1 MFGDGPMRR
10 LFCRPLARG
19 GVGPPIAA
27 HSIAVLVRGHAAYLL
42 DSAVRDPVDCGFALV
57 AMHPPP
63 SASTMNESGHSSHI
77 LDFPVGGD
85 AGNLAAHEES
95 EAAKFG
101 RMLRDSRVR
110 RGISLTEIANHTK
123 ISQRHLASLERGD
136 ISHWPGGMYR
146 RAMVR
151 AYCTCVGLQAED
163 VVDNFT
169 RVFADERPLDDVSP
183 RVDAPVRTSPRS
195 QPIMAMVAIAMMAL
209 SGFGLTL
216 WIGPRLA
223 ASAMSVARAVIAV
236 KPSASEPLRQETDP
250 SPAEQPQSSG
260 VQVQAPLPTDVTTAA
275 DVEGELVISSEPAGA
290 RVTVDGIGWGVT
302 PIRIQHLPLGHK
314 RLRLT
319 QAGYLGEER
328 AVTLDASSQL
338 RRLHVRLRPS
348 E

>member
-1 MFGDGPMRR
+1 
-10 LFCRPLARG
+10 
-19 GVGPPIAA
+19 
-27 HSIAVLVRGHAAYLL
+27 
-42 DSAVRDPVDCGFALV
+42 
-57 AMHPPP
+57 
-63 SASTMNESGHSSHI
+63 MNESGQGSHI

-85 AGNLAAHEES
+85 VGNITTHEES
-95 EAAKFG
+95 EAVKFG

-110 RGISLTEIANHTK
+110 RGLSLTEIANHTK

-136 ISHWPGGMYR
+136 ISRWPGGMYR

-163 VVDNFT
+163 VVHNFT
-169 RVFADERPLDDVSP
+169 RVFADESPVAASP
-183 RVDAPVRTSPRS
+183 RVDVPVRTSPRA
-195 QPIMAMVAIAMMAL
+195 QPIMTMVAIAMMAV
-209 SGFGLTL
+209 SGLGLIL

-223 ASAMSVARAVIAV
+223 ASAMSVARAVTAV
-236 KPSASEPLRQETDP
+236 KPSASEPLRQEAGP

-260 VQVQAPLPTDVTTAA
+260 VQVQAPLLTDATTAA
-275 DVEGELVISSEPAGA
+275 DVEGELVISSDPAGA
-290 RVTVDGIGWGVT
+290 QVTVDGIGWGVT
-302 PIRIQHLPLGHK
+302 PIRIQHLSLGYK

-328 AVTLDASSQL
+328 AVTLDARSHL

>member
-1 MFGDGPMRR
+1 MRR

-169 RVFADERPLDDVSP
+169 RVFADERPVDDASP

>member
-1 MFGDGPMRR
+1 M
-10 LFCRPLARG
+10 
-19 GVGPPIAA
+19 
-27 HSIAVLVRGHAAYLL
+27 
-42 DSAVRDPVDCGFALV
+42 
-57 AMHPPP
+57 PP
-63 SASTMNESGHSSHI
+63 SPAASTMNDGGQGSHI

-85 AGNLAAHEES
+85 VGNLTAHEES

-136 ISHWPGGMYR
+136 ISHWPRGMYR

-169 RVFADERPLDDVSP
+169 RVFADERPADDASP

-209 SGFGLTL
+209 SGLGLTL

-223 ASAMSVARAVIAV
+223 ASAMSVARAVMAIT
-236 KPSASEPLRQETDP
+236 PSASEPLQQEAGP
-250 SPAEQPQSSG
+250 SPAEQPQSFG
-260 VQVQAPLPTDVTTAA
+260 VQVQAPLPPDATIAA
-275 DVEGELVISSEPAGA
+275 DIEGELDISSDPAGA
-290 RVTVDGIGWGVT
+290 QVTVDGIGWGVT
-302 PIRIQHLPLGHK
+302 PLRIQHLPLGYK

-328 AVTLDASSQL
+328 AVTLDASNHL

>member
-1 MFGDGPMRR
+1 MK
-10 LFCRPLARG
+10 
-19 GVGPPIAA
+19 
-27 HSIAVLVRGHAAYLL
+27 
-42 DSAVRDPVDCGFALV
+42 
-57 AMHPPP
+57 
-63 SASTMNESGHSSHI
+63 ESGQSSHI

-85 AGNLAAHEES
+85 VGNITTHEES
-95 EAAKFG
+95 EAVKFG

-163 VVDNFT
+163 VVHNFT
-169 RVFADERPLDDVSP
+169 RVFADESP
-183 RVDAPVRTSPRS
+183 VAASQRVDVLVRTSPPS

-209 SGFGLTL
+209 SGLGLTL

-223 ASAMSVARAVIAV
+223 ASAMSLARAVTAV
-236 KPSASEPLRQETDP
+236 KPSASEPLRQEAGP

-260 VQVQAPLPTDVTTAA
+260 VQVQAPLLTDATTAA
-275 DVEGELVISSEPAGA
+275 DVEGELVISSDPAGA
-290 RVTVDGIGWGVT
+290 QVTVDGIGWGVT
-302 PIRIQHLPLGHK
+302 PIRIQHLSLGYK

-328 AVTLDASSQL
+328 AVNLDARSHL

>member
-1 MFGDGPMRR
+1 
-10 LFCRPLARG
+10 
-19 GVGPPIAA
+19 
-27 HSIAVLVRGHAAYLL
+27 
-42 DSAVRDPVDCGFALV
+42 
-57 AMHPPP
+57 
-63 SASTMNESGHSSHI
+63 MNESGQGSHI
-77 LDFPVGGD
+77 LDFPVAGD
-85 AGNLAAHEES
+85 VGDLTAHEES

-123 ISQRHLASLERGD
+123 ISERHLASLERGD
-136 ISHWPGGMYR
+136 ISRWPGGMYR

-169 RVFADERPLDDVSP
+169 RVFADEGLVDDASP

-195 QPIMAMVAIAMMAL
+195 QPIMAMVAIAMMAI
-209 SGFGLTL
+209 SGLGLTL

-223 ASAMSVARAVIAV
+223 ASAMSVARAVTAV
-236 KPSASEPLRQETDP
+236 RPSVSEPPRQEAGP

-260 VQVQAPLPTDVTTAA
+260 VQVQAPLPTDVTAA
-275 DVEGELVISSEPAGA
+275 EDVDEGVLVISSDPAGA
-290 RVTVDGIGWGVT
+290 QVTVDGIGWGVT
-302 PIRIQHLPLGHK
+302 PIRIQHLPLGYK

-328 AVTLDASSQL
+328 AVTLDAGSQL
-338 RRLHVRLRPS
+338 RRLHIRLRPL